1 MAKSYYKK
9 IQGVRYDRALLESAE
24 ERIKGQGDGRISD
37 QDIHEIIDLSKDG
50 NKVTLTELRTIKY
63 IRDHFRVTEKA
74 QKTLSDFII
83 QIETLKSVSKEKE
96 DLNITSE
103 DFGLEEKDNDDFK
116 EEVIKA
122 PEVPSIEQ
130 KSDKEILNRSKKEEE
145 VPSDENSTEI
155 KNSLKKSYYRF
166 ISGVRYDRSLLED
179 AEKRIEGQG
188 DGRISEKDLI
198 EVLESSRDG
207 KGITETEWKTIV
219 YITETYNLTH
229 KATEWFNQNKFKI
242 ENEIID
248 KSPEVV
254 NVNKDQNE
262 LVNPEVVSE
271 IDSPLKNETE
281 AIHDDD
287 DEETNKNNHSIETE
301 SIEEESYQDDFEEK
315 EKIKWSH
322 HLIWAAGILLSV
334 FIGWNLYQDQLINVS
349 VLEKEVSDQNIIT
362 NELMVLKKQNE
373 QLESQFQALEE
384 DYLTLEKTNKKLD
397 IKLKQ
402 NELSK
407 KDSNEKMKLLVAK
420 MNSEKDEM
428 IKVQG
433 DLTKRI
439 QEQIKTPIITDSN
452 NCCYCTCEQ
461 NSFEESL
468 NLER

>member
-1 MAKSYYKK
+1 M
-9 IQGVRYDRALLESAE
+9 
-24 ERIKGQGDGRISD
+24 
-37 QDIHEIIDLSKDG
+37 
-50 NKVTLTELRTIKY
+50 
-63 IRDHFRVTEKA
+63 
-74 QKTLSDFII
+74 
-83 QIETLKSVSKEKE
+83 
-96 DLNITSE
+96 
-103 DFGLEEKDNDDFK
+103 
-116 EEVIKA
+116 
-122 PEVPSIEQ
+122 
-130 KSDKEILNRSKKEEE
+130 
-145 VPSDENSTEI
+145 
-155 KNSLKKSYYRF
+155 
-166 ISGVRYDRSLLED
+166 
-179 AEKRIEGQG
+179 
-188 DGRISEKDLI
+188 
-198 EVLESSRDG
+198 
-207 KGITETEWKTIV
+207 
-219 YITETYNLTH
+219 TH
-229 KATEWFNQNKFKI
+229 KATEWFNQNKIKI
-242 ENEIID
+242 KNEIID

-271 IDSPLKNETE
+271 NDSPLENETE
-281 AIHDDD
+281 ANHD

-301 SIEEESYQDDFEEK
+301 SIEEEAYQDDFEEK
-315 EKIKWSH
+315 DKIKWSH

-334 FIGWNLYQDQLINVS
+334 FIGWNLYQDQLFNVS
-349 VLEKEVSDQNIIT
+349 VLEKEVSDQNIIE

-384 DYLTLEKTNKKLD
+384 DYLSLGKTKKELEV
-397 IKLKQ
+397 KLKQ

-468 NLER
+468 KLIR

>member
-37 QDIHEIIDLSKDG
+37 QDNHEIIDLSKDG

-103 DFGLEEKDNDDFK
+103 DFGSEEKDNDDIK
-116 EEVIKA
+116 EEVIIA
-122 PEVPSIEQ
+122 PEVPSIER
-130 KSDKEILNRSKKEEE
+130 KSDDEIINRSKKEEE

-155 KNSLKKSYYRF
+155 KNSSKKSYYRF
-166 ISGVRYDRSLLED
+166 ISGERYDRSLLED
-179 AEKRIEGQG
+179 ADKRIEGQG

-198 EVLESSRDG
+198 EVVESSRDG

-248 KSPEVV
+248 KSSEVV
-254 NVNKDQNE
+254 NVNKNYNE
-262 LVNPEVVSE
+262 LVNSEGVSE
-271 IDSPLKNETE
+271 SDSLLKNETE
-281 AIHDDD
+281 ENHDD

-301 SIEEESYQDDFEEK
+301 SIEEEAYQDDFEEK
-315 EKIKWSH
+315 DKIKWSH

-349 VLEKEVSDQNIIT
+349 VLEKEVSDQNII
-362 NELMVLKKQNE
+362 EKDLMVLKKQNE

-384 DYLTLEKTNKKLD
+384 DYLTLEKTKKELEV
-397 IKLKQ
+397 KLKQ

-468 NLER
+468 KLVR

>member
-9 IQGVRYDRALLESAE
+9 IKGVRYDRALLESAE
-24 ERIKGQGDGRISD
+24 DRIKGQGDGRISD
-37 QDIHEIIDLSKDG
+37 QDINEIIDLSKDG
-50 NKVTLTELRTIKY
+50 SKVTLTELRTIKY

-74 QKTLSDFII
+74 QKTLSVFII
-83 QIETLKSVSKEKE
+83 KIETSKSVPKEKK
-96 DLNITSE
+96 DLIITSE
-103 DFGLEEKDNDDFK
+103 DLDLEETDNGDLK
-116 EEVIKA
+116 EEVILDQ
-122 PEVPSIEQ
+122 EVPLIEQ
-130 KSDKEILNRSKKEEE
+130 KTDNEILKGEKIEEE
-145 VPSDENSTEI
+145 VPSDENSIETK
-155 KNSLKKSYYRF
+155 KNSKKSYYRF
-166 ISGVRYDRSLLED
+166 ISGERYDRSLLQD

-198 EVLESSRDG
+198 EVVESSRDG
-207 KGITETEWKTIV
+207 KGITETEWKTVV

-262 LVNPEVVSE
+262 LVNPEVVIAS
-271 IDSPLKNETE
+271 DTPLENETE
-281 AIHDDD
+281 ENHDDD
-287 DEETNKNNHSIETE
+287 ETIKNNHSIESE
-301 SIEEESYQDDFEEK
+301 SDEKSIYHDDFEEK
-315 EKIKWSH
+315 DKIKWSH
-322 HLIWAAGILLSV
+322 HLIWAAGIFLSV
-334 FIGWNLYQDQLINVS
+334 FIGWNLYQDQLFNVS
-349 VLEKEVSDQNIIT
+349 VLEKEVSDQSIIE

-384 DYLTLEKTNKKLD
+384 DYLALKKTKKELEV
-397 IKLKQ
+397 KLKQ

-439 QEQIKTPIITDSN
+439 QEQIQTPMINDSN

-468 NLER
+468 KLVR

>member
-63 IRDHFRVTEKA
+63 IRDNFRVTEKA

-103 DFGLEEKDNDDFK
+103 DFGLEEKDNDDIK
-116 EEVIKA
+116 EEVIIS

-130 KSDKEILNRSKKEEE
+130 KTDNEILNREKIEE
-145 VPSDENSTEI
+145 VFPSDENSTEI
-155 KNSLKKSYYRF
+155 KNSSKKSYYRF
-166 ISGVRYDRSLLED
+166 ISGERYDRSLLED
-179 AEKRIEGQG
+179 ADNRIEGQG

-198 EVLESSRDG
+198 EVVESSRDG

-229 KATEWFNQNKFKI
+229 KATEWFNQNKIKI

-262 LVNPEVVSE
+262 LVNPEVVNES
-271 IDSPLKNETE
+271 DSPLKNETE
-281 AIHDDD
+281 ENHDD

-301 SIEEESYQDDFEEK
+301 SIEEEAYQDDFEEK
-315 EKIKWSH
+315 DKIKWSH

-349 VLEKEVSDQNIIT
+349 VLEKEVSDQNIIE

-384 DYLTLEKTNKKLD
+384 DYLSLEKTKNELEV
-397 IKLKQ
+397 KLKQ

-439 QEQIKTPIITDSN
+439 QEQIQTPIINDSN

-468 NLER
+468 KLVR

>member
-24 ERIKGQGDGRISD
+24 ARIKGQGDGRISD

-50 NKVTLTELRTIKY
+50 NKVTLTELRTIIY

-103 DFGLEEKDNDDFK
+103 DFGLEEKDNDDIK
-116 EEVIKA
+116 EEVIIT
-122 PEVPSIEQ
+122 PEVPSIER
-130 KSDKEILNRSKKEEE
+130 KTDNEILNREKIEEV
-145 VPSDENSTEI
+145 VPSDKNSTEI
-155 KNSLKKSYYRF
+155 KNSSKKSYYRF

-188 DGRISEKDLI
+188 DGRISEKDLT

-262 LVNPEVVSE
+262 LVNSEVVSE
-271 IDSPLKNETE
+271 SDSHLKNETE
-281 AIHDDD
+281 ENHED
-287 DEETNKNNHSIETE
+287 DEETNKNYHSIETE

-315 EKIKWSH
+315 E
-322 HLIWAAGILLSV
+322 
-334 FIGWNLYQDQLINVS
+334 
-349 VLEKEVSDQNIIT
+349 
-362 NELMVLKKQNE
+362 
-373 QLESQFQALEE
+373 
-384 DYLTLEKTNKKLD
+384 
-397 IKLKQ
+397 
-402 NELSK
+402 
-407 KDSNEKMKLLVAK
+407 
-420 MNSEKDEM
+420 
-428 IKVQG
+428 
-433 DLTKRI
+433 
-439 QEQIKTPIITDSN
+439 
-452 NCCYCTCEQ
+452 
-461 NSFEESL
+461 
-468 NLER
+468 

>member
-37 QDIHEIIDLSKDG
+37 QDINEIIDLSKDG

-83 QIETLKSVSKEKE
+83 QIETSKSVPKEKK
-96 DLNITSE
+96 DLFITSE
-103 DFGLEEKDNDDFK
+103 DLDLEETDNGDLK
-116 EEVIKA
+116 EEVILDQEI
-122 PEVPSIEQ
+122 PLIDQ
-130 KSDKEILNRSKKEEE
+130 KIDNEILISEKIEEE
-145 VPSDENSTEI
+145 VLSKKNSTNI
-155 KNSLKKSYYRF
+155 KNDSKKSYYRF
-166 ISGVRYDRSLLED
+166 ISGERYDRSLLED

-198 EVLESSRDG
+198 EVVESSRDG
-207 KGITETEWKTIV
+207 KGITETEWKTVV

-229 KATEWFNQNKFKI
+229 KATEWFDQNKFKI
-242 ENEIID
+242 ENEIIN

-262 LVNPEVVSE
+262 LVNPEVISAS
-271 IDSPLKNETE
+271 DTPLENETE
-281 AIHDDD
+281 ENHDDD
-287 DEETNKNNHSIETE
+287 ETIKNNPSNETE
-301 SIEEESYQDDFEEK
+301 SIEEEAHQYDFEEK
-315 EKIKWSH
+315 DKIKWSH

-334 FIGWNLYQDQLINVS
+334 FIGWNLYQDQLFNVS
-349 VLEKEVSDQNIIT
+349 VLEKEVSDQSIIE

-384 DYLTLEKTNKKLD
+384 DYLSLEKTKNELEV
-397 IKLKQ
+397 KLKQ

-439 QEQIKTPIITDSN
+439 QEQIQTPVINDSN

-468 NLER
+468 KLVR

>member
-63 IRDHFRVTEKA
+63 IRDNFRVTEKA
-74 QKTLSDFII
+74 QKTLTDFII

-130 KSDKEILNRSKKEEE
+130 KTDNEILNREKIEEE

-155 KNSLKKSYYRF
+155 KNSSKKSYYRF
-166 ISGVRYDRSLLED
+166 ISGERYDRSLLED
-179 AEKRIEGQG
+179 ADKRIEGQG

-198 EVLESSRDG
+198 EVVESSRDG

-262 LVNPEVVSE
+262 LVNSEVVSE
-271 IDSPLKNETE
+271 SDSLLKNETE
-281 AIHDDD
+281 ENHDD

-301 SIEEESYQDDFEEK
+301 SIEEEAYQDDFEEK
-315 EKIKWSH
+315 DKIKWSH

-334 FIGWNLYQDQLINVS
+334 FIGWNLYQDQLFNVS
-349 VLEKEVSDQNIIT
+349 VLEKEVSDQNIIE
-362 NELMVLKKQNE
+362 NDLMVLKKQNE

-384 DYLTLEKTNKKLD
+384 DYLTLEKTKKELEV
-397 IKLKQ
+397 KLKQ

-439 QEQIKTPIITDSN
+439 QEQIQTPIIIDSN

-468 NLER
+468 KFVR

>member
-37 QDIHEIIDLSKDG
+37 QDIHEIIGLSKDG
-50 NKVTLTELRTIKY
+50 NKVTLAELRTIKY

-74 QKTLSDFII
+74 QKTLTDFII

-103 DFGLEEKDNDDFK
+103 DFGLEEKDNDDIK
-116 EEVIKA
+116 EEVIIS
-122 PEVPSIEQ
+122 PEVPSIER
-130 KSDKEILNRSKKEEE
+130 KTDNEILNREKIEEV

-155 KNSLKKSYYRF
+155 KNSSKKSYYRF

-198 EVLESSRDG
+198 EVVESSRDG
-207 KGITETEWKTIV
+207 KGITETEWKTVV

-229 KATEWFNQNKFKI
+229 KATEWFNQNKIKI

-262 LVNPEVVSE
+262 LVKPEVVSE
-271 IDSPLKNETE
+271 NDSPLENETE
-281 AIHDDD
+281 ANHDD
-287 DEETNKNNHSIETE
+287 DEETNINNHSIETE
-301 SIEEESYQDDFEEK
+301 SIEEEAYQDDFEEK
-315 EKIKWSH
+315 DKIKWSH

-334 FIGWNLYQDQLINVS
+334 FIGWNLYQDQLFNVS
-349 VLEKEVSDQNIIT
+349 VLEKEVSDQNIIA

-384 DYLTLEKTNKKLD
+384 DYLSLEKTKKELEV
-397 IKLKQ
+397 KLKQ

-420 MNSEKDEM
+420 MNLEKDEI

-433 DLTKRI
+433 DLNKRI
-439 QEQIKTPIITDSN
+439 QEQIQTPVIKNSK

-468 NLER
+468 KLVR

>member
-37 QDIHEIIDLSKDG
+37 QDINEIIDLSKDG

-83 QIETLKSVSKEKE
+83 QIDTSKSIPKEKE

-103 DFGLEEKDNDDFK
+103 NLRLEETDNGDIK
-116 EEVIKA
+116 EEVILA
-122 PEVPSIEQ
+122 PEVPSIEL
-130 KSDKEILNRSKKEEE
+130 KIDNEILISEKIEEE
-145 VPSDENSTEI
+145 DPSGKNSTEI
-155 KNSLKKSYYRF
+155 KNDSKKSYYRF
-166 ISGVRYDRSLLED
+166 ISGKRYDRSLLED
-179 AEKRIEGQG
+179 VEKRIEGQG

-198 EVLESSRDG
+198 EVVESSRDG
-207 KGITETEWKTIV
+207 KGITEIEWKTVV

-242 ENEIID
+242 ENEIIN

-254 NVNKDQNE
+254 NVNNNQND
-262 LVNPEVVSE
+262 LVKPEVVSE
-271 IDSPLKNETE
+271 TDTPLEKKTE
-281 AIHDDD
+281 ENHDDD
-287 DEETNKNNHSIETE
+287 ETNKNSHSIESE
-301 SIEEESYQDDFEEK
+301 SIEGEAYQDEFEEK
-315 EKIKWSH
+315 DKIKWSH
-322 HLIWAAGILLSV
+322 HFIWATGILLSV
-334 FIGWNLYQDQLINVS
+334 FIGWNLYQDQLFNVS
-349 VLEKEVSDQNIIT
+349 VLEKEVSDQNIIE

-384 DYLTLEKTNKKLD
+384 DYLTIEKINKELEV
-397 IKLKQ
+397 KLKQ

-407 KDSNEKMKLLVAK
+407 KDSNEKIKLLVAK
-420 MNSEKDEM
+420 MNSEKDEI
-428 IKVQG
+428 IKVQV
-433 DLTKRI
+433 DLNKRI
-439 QEQIKTPIITDSN
+439 QEQIQTPVINDSN
-452 NCCYCTCEQ
+452 NCCYCTCDQ

-468 NLER
+468 KLVR

>member
-103 DFGLEEKDNDDFK
+103 DFGLEEKDNDDIK
-116 EEVIKA
+116 EEVIIY
-122 PEVPSIEQ
+122 PEDPSLER
-130 KSDKEILNRSKKEEE
+130 KTDDEIINRSKKEEE
-145 VPSDENSTEI
+145 VPSDENSTET
-155 KNSLKKSYYRF
+155 KNSSKKSYYRF
-166 ISGVRYDRSLLED
+166 ISGERYDRSLLED
-179 AEKRIEGQG
+179 ADKRIEGQG

-198 EVLESSRDG
+198 EVVESSRDG

-262 LVNPEVVSE
+262 LVNSEVVSE
-271 IDSPLKNETE
+271 SDSHLKNETE
-281 AIHDDD
+281 ENHDD

-301 SIEEESYQDDFEEK
+301 SIEEEAYQDDFEEK
-315 EKIKWSH
+315 DKIKLSH

-334 FIGWNLYQDQLINVS
+334 FLGWNLYQDLLINVS
-349 VLEKEVSDQNIIT
+349 VLEKEVSDQNIIE

-384 DYLTLEKTNKKLD
+384 DYLSLEKTKKELEV
-397 IKLKQ
+397 KLKQ

-439 QEQIKTPIITDSN
+439 QEQIQTPIINDSN

-468 NLER
+468 KLVR

>member
-9 IQGVRYDRALLESAE
+9 IQGVRYGRALLESAE

-83 QIETLKSVSKEKE
+83 QIEISKSMPEEKK

-103 DFGLEEKDNDDFK
+103 DLDLEETDNGDLK
-116 EEVIKA
+116 EGVILDQ
-122 PEVPSIEQ
+122 EVPLIEQ
-130 KSDKEILNRSKKEEE
+130 KTDNEILNREKIEEE

-155 KNSLKKSYYRF
+155 KNSSKKSYYRF
-166 ISGVRYDRSLLED
+166 ISGERYDRSLLED

-198 EVLESSRDG
+198 EVVESSRDG

-219 YITETYNLTH
+219 YIKETYNLTH
-229 KATEWFNQNKFKI
+229 KATEWFDVNKFKI

-271 IDSPLKNETE
+271 SDSPLENETE
-281 AIHDDD
+281 ANHDD
-287 DEETNKNNHSIETE
+287 DEESNKNNHSIETE
-301 SIEEESYQDDFEEK
+301 SIEEEAYQEDFEEK
-315 EKIKWSH
+315 DKIKWSH

-334 FIGWNLYQDQLINVS
+334 FIGWTLYQDQLINVS
-349 VLEKEVSDQNIIT
+349 VLEKEVSDQNIIE
-362 NELMVLKKQNE
+362 NDLMVLKKQNE

-384 DYLTLEKTNKKLD
+384 DF
-397 IKLKQ
+397 
-402 NELSK
+402 LS
-407 KDSNEKMKLLVAK
+407 L
-420 MNSEKDEM
+420 
-428 IKVQG
+428 
-433 DLTKRI
+433 
-439 QEQIKTPIITDSN
+439 
-452 NCCYCTCEQ
+452 
-461 NSFEESL
+461 
-468 NLER
+468 

>member
-37 QDIHEIIDLSKDG
+37 QDINEIIDLSKDG

-83 QIETLKSVSKEKE
+83 QIETSKSVTNEKK
-96 DLNITSE
+96 DLIITSE
-103 DFGLEEKDNDDFK
+103 DLDLEETDNGDLK
-116 EEVIKA
+116 EGVILDQ
-122 PEVPSIEQ
+122 EVPLIDQ
-130 KSDKEILNRSKKEEE
+130 KIDNEILNRSKKEEE
-145 VPSDENSTEI
+145 VSSDENSTEI
-155 KNSLKKSYYRF
+155 KNSSKKSYYRF
-166 ISGVRYDRSLLED
+166 ISGERYDRSLLED
-179 AEKRIEGQG
+179 ADKRIEGQG

-198 EVLESSRDG
+198 EVVESSRDG
-207 KGITETEWKTIV
+207 KGITETEWKTVV

-242 ENEIID
+242 ENEIIN

-262 LVNPEVVSE
+262 LVNPEVVSAS
-271 IDSPLKNETE
+271 DTPLENETE
-281 AIHDDD
+281 ENHDDD
-287 DEETNKNNHSIETE
+287 ETIKNNPSNETE
-301 SIEEESYQDDFEEK
+301 SIEEEAHQYDFEEK
-315 EKIKWSH
+315 DKIKWSH

-334 FIGWNLYQDQLINVS
+334 FIGWNLYQDQLFNVS
-349 VLEKEVSDQNIIT
+349 VLEKEVSDQNIIE

-384 DYLTLEKTNKKLD
+384 DYLTLEKTKKELEV
-397 IKLKQ
+397 KLKQ

-420 MNSEKDEM
+420 MNSEKDEL

-439 QEQIKTPIITDSN
+439 QEQIQTTVINDSN

-461 NSFEESL
+461 NSFKESL
-468 NLER
+468 KLVR

>member
-24 ERIKGQGDGRISD
+24 DRIKGQGDGRISD

-83 QIETLKSVSKEKE
+83 QIETLKSESKEKE
-96 DLNITSE
+96 DLNITSD
-103 DFGLEEKDNDDFK
+103 DFGSEEKDNDGIK
-116 EEVIKA
+116 EEVIID

-130 KSDKEILNRSKKEEE
+130 ENDDEILNRSKKEKE
-145 VPSDENSTEI
+145 VPSDVNSTET
-155 KNSLKKSYYRF
+155 KKDSKKSYYRF
-166 ISGVRYDRSLLED
+166 ISGERYDRSLLED
-179 AEKRIEGQG
+179 ADKRIEGQG

-198 EVLESSRDG
+198 EVVESSRDG

-229 KATEWFNQNKFKI
+229 KATEWFNQNKIKI

-262 LVNPEVVSE
+262 LVKPEVVSE
-271 IDSPLKNETE
+271 NDSPLENETE
-281 AIHDDD
+281 ANHDD

-301 SIEEESYQDDFEEK
+301 SIEEEAYQDDFEEK
-315 EKIKWSH
+315 DKIKWSH

-334 FIGWNLYQDQLINVS
+334 FIGWNLYQDQLFNVS
-349 VLEKEVSDQNIIT
+349 VLEKEVSDQNIIE

-384 DYLTLEKTNKKLD
+384 DYLSLEKTKKELEV
-397 IKLKQ
+397 KLKQ

-439 QEQIKTPIITDSN
+439 QEQIQTPVINDSN

-468 NLER
+468 KLVR

>member
-24 ERIKGQGDGRISD
+24 DRIKGQGDGRISD

-103 DFGLEEKDNDDFK
+103 DFGLEEKDNDDLK
-116 EEVIKA
+116 EKVLIA
-122 PEVPSIEQ
+122 PEFPSMEQ
-130 KSDKEILNRSKKEEE
+130 KSDDEILNREKIEEV

-155 KNSLKKSYYRF
+155 KNSSKKSYYRF
-166 ISGVRYDRSLLED
+166 ISGERYDRSLLED
-179 AEKRIEGQG
+179 ADKRIEGQG

-198 EVLESSRDG
+198 EVVESSRDG

-254 NVNKDQNE
+254 NANKDQNE
-262 LVNPEVVSE
+262 SVNPEVVSE
-271 IDSPLKNETE
+271 SDSLENETE
-281 AIHDDD
+281 ENHDD

-301 SIEEESYQDDFEEK
+301 SIEEEAYQDDFEEK
-315 EKIKWSH
+315 DKIKWSH

-334 FIGWNLYQDQLINVS
+334 FIGWNLYQDQLFNVS
-349 VLEKEVSDQNIIT
+349 VLEKEVSDQNIIE

-384 DYLTLEKTNKKLD
+384 DYLSLEKTKKELEV
-397 IKLKQ
+397 KLKQ

-439 QEQIKTPIITDSN
+439 QEQIQTPVINDSN

-468 NLER
+468 KLVR

>member
-1 MAKSYYKK
+1 
-9 IQGVRYDRALLESAE
+9 
-24 ERIKGQGDGRISD
+24 
-37 QDIHEIIDLSKDG
+37 
-50 NKVTLTELRTIKY
+50 
-63 IRDHFRVTEKA
+63 
-74 QKTLSDFII
+74 
-83 QIETLKSVSKEKE
+83 
-96 DLNITSE
+96 
-103 DFGLEEKDNDDFK
+103 
-116 EEVIKA
+116 
-122 PEVPSIEQ
+122 
-130 KSDKEILNRSKKEEE
+130 
-145 VPSDENSTEI
+145 
-155 KNSLKKSYYRF
+155 
-166 ISGVRYDRSLLED
+166 LLED
-179 AEKRIEGQG
+179 ADKRIEGQG

-198 EVLESSRDG
+198 EVVESSRDG

-254 NVNKDQNE
+254 NANKDQNE
-262 LVNPEVVSE
+262 SVNPEVVSE
-271 IDSPLKNETE
+271 SDSLENETE
-281 AIHDDD
+281 ENHDD

-301 SIEEESYQDDFEEK
+301 SIEEEAYQDDYEEK

-322 HLIWAAGILLSV
+322 HLIWAAGIILSV
-334 FIGWNLYQDQLINVS
+334 FIGWNLYQDQLFNVS
-349 VLEKEVSDQNIIT
+349 VLEKEVSDQNIIE

-384 DYLTLEKTNKKLD
+384 DYLSLEKTKKELEV
-397 IKLKQ
+397 KLKQ

-439 QEQIKTPIITDSN
+439 QEQIQTPIINDSN

-468 NLER
+468 KLVR